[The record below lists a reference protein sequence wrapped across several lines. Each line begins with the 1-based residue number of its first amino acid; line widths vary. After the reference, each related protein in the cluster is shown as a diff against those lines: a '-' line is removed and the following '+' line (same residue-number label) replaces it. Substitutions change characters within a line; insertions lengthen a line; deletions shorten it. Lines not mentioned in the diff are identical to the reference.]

1 MSSLDKN
8 EVLLMCNLS
17 KGIKEQG
24 LAQGLE
30 QGAFNKA
37 VKIAL
42 ELLKMNLPA
51 ANIAKATELSLEQI
65 KEIAEANQLKLVME

>member
-1 MSSLDKN
+1 MGKN

-24 LAQGLE
+24 IEKGLE

-37 VKIAL
+37 VKVAL

-65 KEIAEANQLKLVME
+65 KEIAKANQLELVKE

>member
-1 MSSLDKN
+1 
-8 EVLLMCNLS
+8 MCNLS

-30 QGAFNKA
+30 QGLERGAFNKA
-37 VKIAL
+37 VKVAL

-65 KEIAEANQLKLVME
+65 REIAEANQLGLEKE

>member
-1 MSSLDKN
+1 
-8 EVLLMCNLS
+8 MCNLS

-30 QGAFNKA
+30 QGLEQGAFNKA
-37 VKIAL
+37 VKVAL

-51 ANIAKATELSLEQI
+51 ANISKATELSLEQI
-65 KEIAEANQLKLVME
+65 REIAEANQLGLVKE

>member
-1 MSSLDKN
+1 
-8 EVLLMCNLS
+8 MCNLS

-24 LAQGLE
+24 LE

-37 VKIAL
+37 VKVAL
-42 ELLKMNLPA
+42 ELLKMNLTA

-65 KEIAEANQLKLVME
+65 KEIAEANQLDLVTE